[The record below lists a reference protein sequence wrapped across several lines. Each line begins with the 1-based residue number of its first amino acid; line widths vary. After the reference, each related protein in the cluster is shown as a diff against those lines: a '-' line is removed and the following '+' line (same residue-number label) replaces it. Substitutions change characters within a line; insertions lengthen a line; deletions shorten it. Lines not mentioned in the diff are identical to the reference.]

1 MGTFVR
7 QGCML
12 AAASVLVAMTLGYAS
27 NAPAS
32 IFNDYERE
40 YARGN
45 YSEAIKLLKEAAT
58 QGDLRAQ
65 VELGHKY
72 EKGEDIPQHY
82 IKAVDLYVKA
92 AAHDHAAA
100 QYHLGLVYAEGRGV
114 EQDNDKALE
123 WFRKA
128 AAHDHAAAQ
137 YHLGLVYAE
146 GRGVEQ
152 DGDKALEWF
161 RKAAAHDH
169 AAAQYHLG
177 LVYAEGRGVEQDND
191 KALEWFRKAAA
202 HDHAAAQYHLG
213 LVYAEGRG
221 VEQDG
226 DKALEWFRK
235 AAAHDHAAAQYRL
248 GLVYAKGRGV
258 EQDDDK
264 ALEWFRKAVA
274 HDHAAAQYR
283 LGLVYAEGRGVEQDD
298 DKALEWFRKAVAQ
311 DHAEAQNYLGLM
323 FSSGRG
329 APRNHDEVNLYA
341 KHVGQDNS
349 VVQYQFG
356 LTEQDDAK
364 ALEWFRKAADQG
376 NVDAQFRLAL
386 AGGSDSK
393 FWLKNSAKQGHPI
406 SQYLLGTMY
415 LEGENDLGIEQD
427 YAKAL
432 EWYKKAANQDPLGIF
447 QFGLGLVYAEG
458 RGVEQDDAKA
468 LEWFRKAAAH
478 DNAAAQYRLGL
489 VYAEGRGV
497 EQDDA
502 KALEWFRKAATR
514 GHVLS
519 SYELAKMAQELAEE
533 VQKATTERE
542 IANMAW
548 EAKTVFDL
556 PPGRF
561 DFTSD
566 EQTSPLPSMQE
577 DITELLSK
585 WIKIRLHS
593 GETSKL
599 YTFLEYKVHLQDI
612 LEKEAMSRFKRAA
625 EEGYD
630 DAQYRLGR
638 MYEIRGER
646 GYDRIYYAAA
656 VKFYQKAAEQGHIDA
671 QYRLGRMYENGL
683 GVLRSRVHAH
693 VWFNLAGSQFSDS
706 NSQSPSP
713 RSETIRNAR
722 NARHR
727 IESWG
732 LESNDLEEA
741 QRLAEEYRPG
751 SPPTKDLL
759 MVSYPFLSGYGSGFL
774 IDSDGYMLTNAHVV
788 ENCDRV
794 VVGMSEPA
802 TIGKLL
808 QMDRELDLA
817 LLKIKIE
824 DSTEA
829 RQIVARIRGPEEIHL
844 GDKAVVVGY
853 PLQDILRSSEAKV
866 NQGSVSALTG
876 PFDDRRRIQIDVAIN
891 SGNSGGPVLDAA
903 GNVMGVTVAKFV
915 SPRGKVAQDDRE
927 VFQNVNYA
935 VSLEAVKAFL
945 RDNGVRYESAPPF
958 KEDMEEY
965 TDAKVAAMGRQFT
978 MPVKCLNWNQEI
990 PR

>member
-1 MGTFVR
+1 
-7 QGCML
+7 
-12 AAASVLVAMTLGYAS
+12 MTLGYAS

-92 AAHDHAAA
+92 AAQGHAAA
-100 QYHLGLVYAEGRGV
+100 Q
-114 EQDNDKALE
+114 
-123 WFRKA
+123 
-128 AAHDHAAAQ
+128 
-137 YHLGLVYAE
+137 
-146 GRGVEQ
+146 
-152 DGDKALEWF
+152 
-161 RKAAAHDH
+161 
-169 AAAQYHLG
+169 
-177 LVYAEGRGVEQDND
+177 
-191 KALEWFRKAAA
+191 
-202 HDHAAAQYHLG
+202 
-213 LVYAEGRG
+213 
-221 VEQDG
+221 
-226 DKALEWFRK
+226 
-235 AAAHDHAAAQYRL
+235 
-248 GLVYAKGRGV
+248 
-258 EQDDDK
+258 
-264 ALEWFRKAVA
+264 
-274 HDHAAAQYR
+274 
-283 LGLVYAEGRGVEQDD
+283 
-298 DKALEWFRKAVAQ
+298 
-311 DHAEAQNYLGLM
+311 
-323 FSSGRG
+323 
-329 APRNHDEVNLYA
+329 NH
-341 KHVGQDNS
+341 
-349 VVQYQFG
+349 
-356 LTEQDDAK
+356 
-364 ALEWFRKAADQG
+364 
-376 NVDAQFRLAL
+376 
-386 AGGSDSK
+386 
-393 FWLKNSAKQGHPI
+393 
-406 SQYLLGTMY
+406 
-415 LEGENDLGIEQD
+415 
-427 YAKAL
+427 
-432 EWYKKAANQDPLGIF
+432 
-447 QFGLGLVYAEG
+447 LGLVYAEG

-468 LEWFRKAAAH
+468 LEWFRKAAAQGH
-478 DNAAAQYRLGL
+478 AAAQNHLGL

-502 KALEWFRKAATR
+502 KALEWFRKAAAQGHAAAQNHLGLVYAEGR
-514 GHVLS
+514 GVEQDDAKALEWFRKAAAQGHAAAQYHLGLVYAEGRGVEQDDAKALEWFRKAAAQGHAAAQNHLGLVYAEGRGVEQDDAKALEWFRKAAAQGHAAAQNYLGLMFSSGRSTPRNHDEVKLYAKHAGQDNSDVQYQFGLNEQDGAKAMEWFRKAAEQGNVDAQFKLVWAFDNDSVFWLKNSAKQGHSLSQYLLGSMYAKGQGVEQDDAKALEWFRKAANQQDTWGNFSQYYLGLMYAEGRGVEQDDAKALGWFRKAVAQDHAASQYQLGLMYAEGRGVEQGDAKAVDWFRKAAKQGHILS

-542 IANMAW
+542 VANVAW

-556 PPGRF
+556 LPGRF

-593 GETSKL
+593 GETSTL
-599 YTFLEYKVHLQDI
+599 YEFREYKVNLQDI
-612 LEKEAMSRFKRAA
+612 LEKEAVSRFERVA

-638 MYEIRGER
+638 MYEIRGDR
-646 GYDRIYYAAA
+646 GGDARIPGDPYAGA

-706 NSQSPSP
+706 KSQSPSS

-727 IESWG
+727 IEAWLGSDG
-732 LESNDLEEA
+732 LEEA
-741 QRLAEEYRPG
+741 QRLAEEYRPA
-751 SPPTKDLL
+751 SPQSKDLT
-759 MVSYPFLSGYGSGFL
+759 MSSSPFLSGYGSGFL
-774 IDSDGYMLTNAHVV
+774 IDSDGYMVTNAHVV
-788 ENCDRV
+788 EGCGRV
-794 VVGMSEPA
+794 VVGMSDSP
-802 TIGKLL
+802 TIGEPLI
-808 QMDRELDLA
+808 DRELDLA
-817 LLKIKIE
+817 LLKIEIE

-829 RQIVARIRGPEEIHL
+829 GQVVARFRGPEEIRL

-866 NQGSVSALTG
+866 NQGSVSAITG
-876 PFDDRRRIQIDVAIN
+876 PFDDRRRIQIDVAVN

-903 GNVMGVTVAKFV
+903 GNVIGVAVAKVV
-915 SPRGKVAQDDRE
+915 SRIGKAAQDGRE
-927 VFQNVNYA
+927 VYQNVNYA

-945 RDNGVRYESAPPF
+945 RDNGIRYESAPPF

-965 TDAKVAAMGRQFT
+965 TDAEIAAMGGQFT
-978 MPVKCLNWNQEI
+978 MPVKCHNWN
-990 PR
+990 